1 MAFNNTDFGTGAA
14 VTKWRKRFAI
24 AATAA
29 RFFEIAVGPG
39 KDSIIQ
45 RLEDLKGQRGD
56 TIKIDL
62 KYLLTSAGVTGD
74 NTRTGNEEEI
84 QYARQDVVLDAL
96 WNGTIDEGKLRNQA
110 VLYDFRQESLESLG
124 EWHADKKDEEIIETL
139 SASPTRSLG
148 ADDGGTPR
156 YDATAKSGLA
166 AADVITVADIRR
178 LKALATKPRV
188 ATDVRIRPFVRNGKK
203 YYMLV
208 AGTESMLDLKNDS
221 TYESYLENAWWRGD
235 KNPLFSDAE
244 VIIDRVIIHEFEG
257 ILTFDDGGGAA
268 VHGEQNLFLGAQAAV
283 ISMTEDGVDWNEEQV
298 DRGNKEAIGGTI
310 IRTIDKTVFD
320 SRDMAC
326 ISYYCA
332 TSALVA

>member
-1 MAFNNTDFGTGAA
+1 MSVNNTDFGTGAA
-14 VTKWRKRFAI
+14 VTRWRKRFAI
-24 AATAA
+24 EATAA
-29 RFFEIAVGPG
+29 RFFEIVVGPG

-45 RLEDLKGQRGD
+45 RLTNLEGQRGD

-62 KYLLTSAGVTGD
+62 KYLLKSAGVSGD
-74 NTRTGNEEEI
+74 GTRAGNEEQI
-84 QYARQDVVLDAL
+84 QYARQDVVLDSL

-110 VLYDFRQESLESLG
+110 VLYNFREESMESLAD
-124 EWHADKKDEEIIETL
+124 WHADKKDEEIVETL
-139 SASPTRSLG
+139 SASPTRALG
-148 ADDGGTPR
+148 ADDGGTPA
-156 YDATAKSGLA
+156 YDATAKSNLV
-166 AADVITVADIRR
+166 AADVITVGDIRR

-188 ATDVRIRPFVRNGKK
+188 ATDVRIRPFIRNGKK
-203 YYMLV
+203 YFMLV
-208 AGTESMLDLKNDS
+208 LGTESMLELKKDS

-257 ILTFDDGGGAA
+257 ILDFDDGGSGA

-283 ISMTEDGVDWNEEQV
+283 ISMTKDGTDWNEEEV
-298 DRGNKEAIGGTI
+298 DRGNKQAIGGTI

-320 SRDMAC
+320 SRDMAV

-332 TSALVA
+332 TSALQA